1 MAKYTSGRQKN
12 LKIGISSYSENLTSL
27 EVIGNVGIGTTNATS
42 KLTVSGNVNVIGV
55 VTATSFSGS
64 GAGLTS
70 IPAGQLTGALPAI
83 DGSALTGVTASSSGI
98 VIKDDGSLVGTAGT
112 IDFGANLS
120 VSFASGIAT
129 ITAIGQFATTSVG
142 IHTLSNVGIGTTNP
156 RFKLE
161 VGAVGASG
169 TTLFVNGDVKVAGV
183 VSATSYFG
191 SGGNLEDIIG
201 TKISGIQVIE
211 ETTPLSG
218 TYGILRFVGD
228 SVTATGIG
236 STATITITTAGIV
249 TFVDNAGIATNLKGG
264 VVGNIPY
271 QSAANTT
278 AFLTNGG
285 SGTILQ
291 SNGVGNVPTW
301 VTAASAGAVSGL
313 VIRDSNNNIVG
324 TSGSVSQLTFS
335 TGLSV
340 TGTTGVAGIA
350 TITLSSN
357 IVGTSLSI
365 SGISTLGTLRV
376 SSGIV
381 TATTGIITYFGDG
394 TKLTGISSGTSIT
407 GIFTSTIQNLT
418 FTSISSGSTTGLGV
432 SASGLVYNPS
442 TNSLGIG
449 TTNPR
454 APLDVTS
461 SIRVSAGAASTFD
474 VTIKTYTNE
483 SGSLSFE
490 NSATGAS
497 LLTLQQSSDDILFD
511 VSTSSVNQIFKV
523 GIDSSIVVSSGVASR
538 DFKIIAYPD
547 ELGSISFESAVNDT
561 QYFSITQ
568 NISTLLF
575 GVNDASLNPVFVVGA
590 GGSVGIGT
598 VNPLGKLQVGSGTS
612 SFIITGIG
620 SVGIGTLTPEK
631 ILHVNGGIRNTNR
644 NSASTQTALHI
655 NTTTGDIAETASSR
669 RFKRNIKDYEKGLET
684 LMQLRAV
691 SFQFLEDDLPNCGL
705 IAEEVSKIGLS
716 EFVRYD
722 KNGDPYSIP
731 YENLSALYINAI
743 KELKLENDLLKI
755 KIDELII
762 RINNFEL

>member
-12 LKIGISSYSENLTSL
+12 LKIGINSYSENLTSL

-83 DGSALTGVTASSSGI
+83 DGSALTGIVASGSGI
-98 VIKDDGSLVGTAGT
+98 VIKDDGTPVGTAGT

-129 ITAIGQFATTSVG
+129 ITATGAGSTSQWVTTSAG

-156 RFKLE
+156 TSKLHVFGDVRVSGVITATTF
-161 VGAVGASG
+161 VGALTG
-169 TTLFVNGDVKVAGV
+169 
-183 VSATSYFG
+183 
-191 SGGNLEDIIG
+191 
-201 TKISGIQVIE
+201 
-211 ETTPLSG
+211 
-218 TYGILRFVGD
+218 
-228 SVTATGIG
+228 TAT
-236 STATITITTAGIV
+236 T
-249 TFVDNAGIATNLKGG
+249 AGIATNLKGG

-271 QSAANTT
+271 QSAADTT
-278 AFLTNGG
+278 VFLTNGG

-291 SNGVGNVPTW
+291 SNGVGNAPTW
-301 VTAASAGAVSGL
+301 VTAAPAGAVSGL
-313 VIRDSNNNIVG
+313 VIRDSNNSIVG

-340 TGTTGVAGIA
+340 TGATGAAGIA

-357 IVGTSLSI
+357 LVGSALSI
-365 SGISTLGTLRV
+365 SGISTLGVTSTTNLTSQQLNVSGIATASTFRV
-376 SSGIV
+376 GTAVTINSSGIAVVGVV
-381 TATTGIITYFGDG
+381 TATSFVGSGAN
-394 TKLTGISSGTSIT
+394 LTGISTGTSIT
-407 GIFTSTIQNLT
+407 ATSTSTIQNLT

-432 SASGLVYNPS
+432 SASGLVYKPS
-442 TNSLGIG
+442 TNSLGIGTTNPLGQLQVGSGTSSFIITGIGSVGIG

-461 SIRVSAGAASTFD
+461 SIRVSAGAASTLD
-474 VTIKTYTNE
+474 VTIKTYANE

-497 LLTLQQSSDDILFD
+497 LLTLQQSSGDILFD
-511 VSTSSVNQIFKV
+511 VSSSPNNPVFKV
-523 GIDSSIVVSSGVASR
+523 GIDSSIVVSSGVASS
-538 DFKIIAYPD
+538 DFKIKAYTN
-547 ELGSISFESAVNDT
+547 EFGSISFEDAVNAT

-568 NISTLLF
+568 DISTLLF
-575 GVNDASLNPVFVVGA
+575 GVNDASYNPVFVVGA

-598 VNPLGKLQVGSGTS
+598 TNPQ
-612 SFIITGIG
+612 
-620 SVGIGTLTPEK
+620 K

-762 RINNFEL
+762 RINNFGL